1 VAWEHTVAMWPHLD
15 AAGPGV
21 PIARRWYGRAW
32 TRPRVPGTLVTIVAP
47 VAAISTVSV
56 TAVAVPSVA
65 ASPTGGS
72 TRASGRGGVPLLL
85 RLLVHD
91 QGLSARLG
99 VGRSVVADVVDVEF
113 LEEQQGAD
121 LQEGGE
127 RTLHLEVGHHVPVL
141 AVEATKQGED
151 ELPVANRVAK
161 LLERGGHRLETTT
174 LVCDGQ
180 GTLLEGA
187 ELGLHQQGAR
197 LALPEELVL

>member
-47 VAAISTVSV
+47 VAAISIASA
-56 TAVAVPSVA
+56 TAVAVPSIA
-65 ASPTGGS
+65 ASPAGGS
-72 TRASGRGGVPLLL
+72 TRASGHGGVPLLL

-91 QGLSARLG
+91 QGLCARLG

-113 LEEQQGAD
+113 LEEQQGVG
-121 LQEGGE
+121 LREGGE

-151 ELPVANRVAK
+151 ELPVA
-161 LLERGGHRLETTT
+161 
-174 LVCDGQ
+174 D
-180 GTLLEGA
+180 
-187 ELGLHQQGAR
+187 
-197 LALPEELVL
+197 